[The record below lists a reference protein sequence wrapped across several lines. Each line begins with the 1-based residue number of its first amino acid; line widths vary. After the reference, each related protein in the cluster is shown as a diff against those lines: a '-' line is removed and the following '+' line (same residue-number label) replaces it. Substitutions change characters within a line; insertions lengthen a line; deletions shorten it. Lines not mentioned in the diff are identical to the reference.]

1 MPLKALIIEDELPA
15 QKVLKTYITDLPQLE
30 LIECFNNALAAIP
43 FLQQNEIEVIFLDIN
58 LPKLSG
64 LDFLKSMA
72 YSPKVILTTAYP
84 NYALE
89 GFDLDV
95 VDYLLKPF
103 SFQRFVQA
111 VNKLQVI
118 TPAKSMKSEDVKE
131 EQKEIEELFI
141 KVDKVFY
148 RVNVAD
154 ICYLKSERDFVRI
167 VTSEKKHLVLQNL
180 KYYEALL
187 PHPPFVRVHKSF
199 IINLKKVDMVFGNTA
214 RIGAEDIPIG
224 RTYREN
230 LLSLIEVN
238 RS

>member
-111 VNKLQVI
+111 VNKLQTSYSPEQADVPI
-118 TPAKSMKSEDVKE
+118 TKDK
-131 EQKEIEELFI
+131 QKDLEELFI

-148 RVNVAD
+148 RVHTAD
-154 ICYLKSERDFVRI
+154 ICYLKSERDFVKI
-167 VTSEKKHLVLQNL
+167 VTLDKKHLVLQNL
-180 KYYEALL
+180 KYYETIL
-187 PHPPFVRVHKSF
+187 PQPPFIRVHKSF
-199 IINLKKVDMVFGNTA
+199 IINLKKV
-214 RIGAEDIPIG
+214 
-224 RTYREN
+224 
-230 LLSLIEVN
+230 
-238 RS
+238 